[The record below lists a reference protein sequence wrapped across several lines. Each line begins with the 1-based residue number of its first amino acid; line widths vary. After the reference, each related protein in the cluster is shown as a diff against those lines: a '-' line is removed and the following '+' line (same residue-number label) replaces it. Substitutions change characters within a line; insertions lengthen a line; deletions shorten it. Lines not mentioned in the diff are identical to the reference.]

1 MRYKLKDDVNFDMV
15 NKKSKMRYDFD
26 LSDYYDKETR
36 IFTFPQDYIAWHLM
50 AEVFRDFLEPL
61 NLVEKVGEDE

>member
-1 MRYKLKDDVNFDMV
+1 MKYKLKVDVNFDMI

-26 LSDYYDKETR
+26 LSDYYDEQTR
-36 IFTFPQDYIAWHLM
+36 IFAFPQAYVAYHLM